1 MAEEENNHTEEIEET
16 EEQESSAQQSAPTTE
31 KRRFFSRRN
40 AVIAIGVT
48 LITAILFV
56 VLVTVSFR
64 YGVVDNYV
72 KGQFVA
78 KMQDIGVDFD
88 ADVFRLTL
96 NPFKLELRN
105 ATFNDRITG
114 DKLFFIRAADI
125 FLTVNNLYAWQLSR
139 DIEVQTTNIE
149 GLEAW
154 VTFDE
159 NGKSNFSN
167 LEFIQ
172 DEAGSRVNFKYDS
185 LNFSLKDGLIHFGD
199 VQHKLAGDAKNIMLF
214 IEPTN
219 PATPDEQKQYKIDFT
234 STASNFVYDESKIEP
249 IDIRAQGIAD
259 DTGAQITE
267 LKIST
272 PLGSSILS
280 GKITDWERLKYDLKI
295 DSTVDLTQTS
305 TILPLGTPLRGIGNF
320 NGTVTGEGSDYKVVG
335 EITSDAL
342 TASNIYLKALN
353 ANATITG
360 SGSMYEANGKV
371 IAELLTFEDF
381 KIDFPQISGNI
392 RGTGTDFKWFGDLQA
407 VAVKSPLGSIGGIYI
422 TDAAAEYNNSVLNA
436 TLGNV
441 RANTLFSDQADITN
455 LRASNVKITANGD
468 NIDVNAPGINAGNV
482 KTDSATL
489 RGVTANNIKVKKRGD
504 NTNAQIG
511 SARVENLE
519 TEDARL
525 RNLRAGNVSI
535 NANGNRTNI
544 KANQVQADGVN
555 ANGATVGN
563 LNASGVDVNIVGD
576 ETTVYSNN
584 LQVAKV
590 ETDAATLGSLNIAG
604 VRLTIR
610 QGRIEAE
617 SDNINAGD
625 IALNKSGSLPDGGKI
640 NNVKLAAPVFVLEP
654 SGRYRATADLSLGGG
669 VLGSIQL
676 GAARAKVDLNNDQ
689 VALNNLS
696 ADVMD
701 GKVNGDA
708 TIAFNNSR
716 RSNINVDFNNL
727 DLGKLLAL
735 QGGKVV
741 PLEGETTGQVN
752 LSFAGTNFK
761 TASGSLT
768 ADITANAGTAEK
780 GTIPVVGRVEAT
792 AANGLFNLDYAK
804 LNTAETEVNAQG
816 QFDLNGN
823 NSNLNLAVNSSDAS
837 EIQRIITVLDLSP
850 GLEGQLNDYGVEIAG
865 NLNFTGN
872 IRGNINDPT
881 IDGRASLETLSLRG
895 QEIGSV
901 RTDIFVSPAGVEL
914 KDGLLQENDG
924 VGTLAFDVSIP
935 SGGSSNTSI
944 NATLDKIN
952 TGKLLAVLPLQNSQF
967 EQFKDFQARTSGT
980 INISG
985 IPDNLQGS
993 ANISSGS
1000 GTLNGEP
1007 FDGFEAQAN
1016 FAGNLVTLEKFEAK
1030 FGDGVLRASGTY
1042 QTDTTGFDFDVTGNN
1057 IDLTRVRPFIPN
1069 SKDLPKIKGT
1079 LDLTAKATGTGS
1091 LPGTYDINFSGTGKN
1106 ILVEDRAFGA
1116 ITFNGKTENQQ
1127 FSANVTA
1134 DFGGQQQTIAANVNL
1149 ADPNLP
1155 FTAQTVFDNTNL
1167 APYIALVRDP
1177 GEEPEITGNATG
1189 RVFIEGNL
1197 TKLNAK
1203 GEREFSTEN
1212 LSGAAQFNAL
1222 GLQIG
1227 DTPIAASEP
1236 VSVRFNTQEVV
1247 IESAKF
1253 SGGGTNLVVS
1263 GTKAL
1268 TENGVNNL
1276 TADGTV
1282 NLRLLDA
1289 LATDVFFSG
1298 LANVNVRLSGPN
1310 STAKLVGSADVNNAS
1325 VSAFVGTER
1334 LTLQR
1339 VKGRILFTS
1348 NQAQIDE
1355 LSGFL
1360 GGGRV
1365 TASGGILLSDNL
1377 QPSAFRFDLRGN
1389 NITAPLP
1396 PDFITTGD
1404 ADIQI
1409 SGRRIAGVL
1418 NTYVS
1423 GEFNAKR
1430 SIYAEDI
1437 DLADLVGVRRQ
1448 TSLGSGSSDSS
1459 GGLGVIKLDIRVAGN
1474 DALVIRNNLAD
1485 LTASLDL
1492 RITGDVDF
1500 PQVSGRITANRG
1512 TLFFRDDRY
1521 EVLRGELVFP
1531 PNTSIEP
1538 IINLQAETEIN
1549 GYQILINLNGSL
1561 SDTENLQAT
1570 VRSNPSLPETDVIS
1584 LITTGNVANAG
1595 GGIPT
1600 LAQGGINTAADILT
1614 DEIINKPLSKATDK
1628 LFGLNKFELDPLV
1641 AGQRGGSPTARL
1653 TVGRQINKNLLV
1665 TYSTNLSA
1673 DQNQVLALEYRVSNK
1688 LSFVAQYEQRPLGNV
1703 TQRRSNFS
1711 VEIRLRKRF

>member
-1 MAEEENNHTEEIEET
+1 MAEENNNSEET
-16 EEQESSAQQSAPTTE
+16 EQIEEQEIQAEESAPAG
-31 KRRFFSRRN
+31 RRFFTRRN
-40 AVIAIGVT
+40 GVIALGVT
-48 LITAILFV
+48 LIAAVLVV
-56 VLVTVSFR
+56 VLITVSFH
-64 YGVVDNYV
+64 YGVVNNYV
-72 KGQFVA
+72 KRQFVA

-96 NPFKLELRN
+96 SPFKLELRN
-105 ATFNDRITG
+105 ATFNDRKTG
-114 DKLFFIRAADI
+114 DKLFFIRAADV

-139 DIEVQTTNIE
+139 DIEVQTTNVE

-154 VTFDE
+154 VKFDE

-167 LEFIQ
+167 LELVQ
-172 DEAGSRVNFKYDS
+172 EEGPSRVNFKYDS
-185 LNFSLKDGLIHFGD
+185 INVSLKDGTVHFGD
-199 VQHKLAGDAKNIMLF
+199 VQHKISGDAKNLMLF

-234 STASNFVYDESKIEP
+234 STQTNFIYDESKIEP

-267 LKIST
+267 VKIST

-280 GKITDWERLKYDLKI
+280 GKLTDWEKLQYDLKI

-305 TILPLGTPLRGIGNF
+305 TILPLGTPLRGVGNF
-320 NGTVTGEGSDYKVVG
+320 NGTVTGEGSDYKVQG

-353 ANATITG
+353 ANATVTG

-392 RGTGTDFKWFGDLQA
+392 RGTGTDFKWLGALQA
-407 VAVKSPLGSIGGIYI
+407 AAVKSPLGSVGGIYI

-436 TLGNV
+436 TLGTV
-441 RANTLFSDQADITN
+441 RANTLFSDQADINN
-455 LRASNVKITANGD
+455 LRANNIKITANGD
-468 NIDVNAPGINAGNV
+468 NIDVNAPGINAGTV
-482 KTDSATL
+482 KTDAATL
-489 RGVTANNIKVKKRGD
+489 SGLNASNIKVKKRGD

-511 SARVENLE
+511 SARVDNLE
-519 TEDARL
+519 TKDARL
-525 RNLRAGNVSI
+525 KNLRAGNVSI
-535 NANGNRTNI
+535 DNNGNRTNI
-544 KANQVQADGVN
+544 KAGRIQADGVN
-555 ANGATVGN
+555 TDVATLGA
-563 LNASGVDVNIVGD
+563 LNASGVDVQIVGGD
-576 ETTVYSNN
+576 TTVYSNN
-584 LQVAKV
+584 LQIAKV
-590 ETDAATLGSLNIAG
+590 ETDAATLGSLNVAG
-604 VRLTIR
+604 VRLSIR
-610 QGRIEAE
+610 QGRIEAKTG
-617 SDNINAGD
+617 DINAGD
-625 IALNKSGSLPDGGKI
+625 IALNKSSSLPDGGAVK
-640 NNVKLAAPVFVLEP
+640 NVKLGQPVFVLEP

-669 VLGSIQL
+669 VLGSIAL

-696 ADVMD
+696 ADVME
-701 GKVNGDA
+701 GKVSGDA
-708 TIAFNNSR
+708 TVAFNNSR
-716 RSNINVDFNNL
+716 RSIINVDFNNL

-741 PLEGETTGQVN
+741 PLEGETTGQIN

-761 TASGSLT
+761 TASGNLS

-780 GTIPVVGRVEAT
+780 GLVPVTGRVEASAT
-792 AANGLFNLDYAK
+792 NGLFNIDVAK
-804 LNTAETEVNAQG
+804 LNTAESEVNAQG

-823 NSNLNLAVNSSDAS
+823 DSNLNLAVNSNDAS
-837 EIQRIITVLDLSP
+837 ELQRIITVLDLSP
-850 GLEGQLNDYGVEIAG
+850 DLENQLNNYGVEIAG
-865 NLNFTGN
+865 NFNFTGN
-872 IRGNINDPT
+872 IRGNITDPT
-881 IDGRASLETLSLRG
+881 IDGRASLASLNLRG
-895 QEIGSV
+895 REIGSL
-901 RTDIFVSPAGVEL
+901 RTDILVSPAGVEL

-924 VGTLAFDVSIP
+924 PGTLAFNVSIP
-935 SGGSSNTSI
+935 NGGASNTSVQ
-944 NATLDKIN
+944 ATLDNLN
-952 TGKLLAVLPLQNSQF
+952 TGKLLAVLPLEGSAAENYRN
-967 EQFKDFQARTSGT
+967 FQSRTSGT
-980 INISG
+980 INITG

-993 ANISSGS
+993 ANIASGS
-1000 GTLNGEP
+1000 GTLNGQP
-1007 FDGFEAQAN
+1007 FDGFEANAS
-1016 FAGNLVTLEKFEAK
+1016 FAGNLVNLEKLEAK
-1030 FGDGVLRASGTY
+1030 FGDGFLRANGTY
-1042 QTDTTGFDFDVTGNN
+1042 QTDTTAFDFNVTGNN
-1057 IDLTRVRPFIPN
+1057 INLTRVRPFIPN
-1069 SKDLPKIKGT
+1069 SQDLPDIKGT
-1079 LDLTAKATGTGS
+1079 LDLTAKAVGQGS
-1091 LPGTYDINFSGTGKN
+1091 DYKSYDINFSGTGKD
-1106 ILVEDRAFGA
+1106 ILVNDRAFGQIA
-1116 ITFNGKTENQQ
+1116 FNGKTENQQ
-1127 FSANVTA
+1127 FNANVTA

-1167 APYIALVRDP
+1167 APYIALARDP
-1177 GEEPEITGNATG
+1177 TEEPEITGNATG
-1189 RVFIEGNL
+1189 RIFIEGNL
-1197 TKLNAK
+1197 STLKAD
-1203 GEREFSTEN
+1203 GTREFSTDS

-1227 DTPIAASEP
+1227 DTPLTSSEP
-1236 VSVRFNTQEVV
+1236 VSVRFNSQEVV

-1253 SGGGTNLVVS
+1253 SGGGTNLVIS

-1276 TADGTV
+1276 SADGTV

-1289 LATDVFFSG
+1289 IVADTFFSG

-1310 STAKLVGSADVNNAS
+1310 ATAKLVGSADINNAS

-1339 VKGRILFTS
+1339 VRGRVLFTS
-1348 NQAQIDE
+1348 DQAQIE
-1355 LSGFL
+1355 QLSGFL

-1365 TASGGILLSDNL
+1365 TASGGIVLKNL
-1377 QPSAFRFDLRGN
+1377 QPEAFRFDIAGN

-1396 PDFITTGD
+1396 PDFVTTGD

-1409 SGRRIAGVL
+1409 SGRKVGEEL

-1423 GEFNAKR
+1423 GSFNAKR
-1430 SIYAEDI
+1430 SIYVEDI

-1459 GGLGVIKLDIRVAGN
+1459 GGLGVIKLDIRVSGN

-1492 RITGDVDF
+1492 RVTGDVDY
-1500 PQVSGRITANRG
+1500 PQVSGRVTANRG
-1512 TLFFRDDRY
+1512 TIFFRDDRY

-1549 GYQILINLNGSL
+1549 GYQILVNLNGSL
-1561 SDTENLQAT
+1561 TDTENLQAT

-1600 LAQGGINTAADILT
+1600 LAQGGINTAAEILT
-1614 DEIINKPLSKATDK
+1614 DEIINKPLAKATDK

-1665 TYSTNLSA
+1665 TYSTNLSE

-1688 LSFVAQYEQRPLGNV
+1688 LSFVAQYQQRPLGNV
-1703 TQRRSNFS
+1703 TQSRNNFS